1 MMPESFKLTVSEA
14 AKRIKD
20 GKLTP
25 TDLLES
31 LLARI
36 EELEPRLDAWVT
48 VDADGARRVAK
59 TLTKEARKGKLRS
72 PLHGIPVGIKDI
84 YDTKGLK
91 TTMGSPIFADNIP
104 NKDAV
109 IVSKLREAGAII
121 LGKTETTEFA
131 YLDPA
136 PTRNPWNPAH
146 TPGGSSSGSAA
157 AVAARMCPLA
167 FGTQT
172 GGSVMRPASFCGIVA
187 IKPTHD
193 LLSRDGIY
201 PQSWSLDHAG
211 FMARSVEDLRLTL
224 GALTGVESQSRIRK
238 PKIGIPT
245 TYFNEAGTE
254 EVTRNYEEAAAK
266 LRGAGA
272 DIVPFKLPD
281 AFPVIH
287 STHRIIMFAEAAAV
301 HEAKFRENPNIY
313 RPHMQAEV
321 YSGLLIPSS
330 TYMHAQR
337 IRGKFKVELVASM
350 GGLDALLT
358 PSALTPALKGLTATG
373 DAAFNAPWSL
383 IGFPTITLPSGQTR
397 DGLPLGVQ
405 LIAKP
410 YEEAKLLGVAAWCES
425 ALPFDAEPPLGG

>member
-1 MMPESFKLTVSEA
+1 MPEPHRLTVSEA
-14 AKRIKD
+14 AKRIKE
-20 GKLTP
+20 GQLTP
-25 TDLLES
+25 LDLLES

-48 VDADGARRVAK
+48 VDAEGARKAAK
-59 TLTKEARKGKLRS
+59 TLTREATGGKLRS

-84 YDTKGLK
+84 YDTKGLR
-91 TTMGSPIFADNIP
+91 TTMGSPIFADHVP
-104 NKDAV
+104 GKDAAV
-109 IVSKLREAGAII
+109 VTKLREAGAVII
-121 LGKTETTEFA
+121 GKTETTEFA

-136 PTRNPWNPAH
+136 PTRNPWNTGH

-172 GGSVMRPASFCGIVA
+172 GGSVMRPASFCGVAA

-193 LLSRDGIY
+193 LLSREGIY

-211 FMARSVEDLRLTL
+211 FMARSVEDLKLAL
-224 GALTGVESQSRIRK
+224 GALTGVETRSRIRK
-238 PKIGIPT
+238 PRIGLPT

-254 EVTRNYEEAAAK
+254 EVTKNYEEAAAR

-272 DIVPFKLPD
+272 EIIDYKLPD
-281 AFPVIH
+281 IFPVIH
-287 STHRIIMFAEAAAV
+287 SAHRVIMFSEAAAV
-301 HEAKFRENPNIY
+301 HEAKFRESPGLY
-313 RPHMQAEV
+313 RPHMQAEIC
-321 YSGLLIPSS
+321 SGLLIPSS
-330 TYMHAQR
+330 TYLHAQR
-337 IRGKFKVELVASM
+337 IRGKFKAELTASM

-358 PSALTPALKGLTATG
+358 PTALTPALKGLASTG

-383 IGFPTITLPSGQTR
+383 AGFPTVTIPSGLTG
-397 DGLPLGVQ
+397 DGLPLGIQ

-425 ALPFDAEPPLGG
+425 ALPFDAEPPLQ

>member
-1 MMPESFKLTVSEA
+1 LMPEPSRLTVSDA
-14 AKRIKD
+14 AEKIRN
-20 GKLTP
+20 GNLTP

-31 LLARI
+31 LLVKI
-36 EELEPRLDAWVT
+36 EELEPRLNAWVT
-48 VDADGARRVAK
+48 VDIDGARKAAK
-59 TLTKEARKGKLRS
+59 ALTIEAKSGKLRS

-84 YDTKGLK
+84 YDTKGLR
-91 TTMGSPIFADNIP
+91 TTMGSPIFADNVP
-104 NKDAV
+104 EKDAV
-109 IVSKLREAGAII
+109 IVANLREAGAVV

-136 PTRNPWNPAH
+136 PTRNPWNTAH

-172 GGSVMRPASFCGIVA
+172 GGSIIRPASFCGLVA

-193 LLSRDGIY
+193 LLSREGIY

-224 GALTGVESQSRIRK
+224 SALTGIEIRSRTRK
-238 PKIGIPT
+238 PRIGIPT
-245 TYFNEAGTE
+245 TYFYEAGTE
-254 EVTRNYEEAAAK
+254 EITKNFEEAATK
-266 LRGAGA
+266 LGAAGA
-272 DIVPFKLPD
+272 EMIPFKLPGT
-281 AFPVIH
+281 FSVIH

-301 HEAKFRENPNIY
+301 HEAKFKENPGLY
-313 RPHMQAEV
+313 RPHIQGEI

-330 TYMHAQR
+330 TYLHAQR
-337 IRGKFKVELVASM
+337 IRGKFKVELGAII
-350 GGLDALLT
+350 GEIDALMT
-358 PSALTPALKGLTATG
+358 PSAPTPALKGLTSTG

-383 IGFPTITLPSGQTR
+383 AGFPTVTIPSGLTR
-397 DGLPLGVQ
+397 NGLPLGVQ

-410 YEEAKLLGVAAWCES
+410 YEEAKLLGIAAWCES
-425 ALPFDAEPPLGG
+425 ALPFDAEPQLG